1 MNKFDFSARKA
12 QLNAI
17 VKAAE
22 GIKDRKSKERKA
34 AARATRKLSQI
45 AVFEEMLALM
55 PKDAKLTEDTQ
66 EYIKS
71 LTVEYTPGTQLE
83 IQAGDSLIE
92 LLEEYKDVKDLYK
105 KILKWCEKNDC
116 HIDGVTITKNEQKTE
131 DRTEKK

>member
-1 MNKFDFSARKA
+1 MSKFDFSARVA
-12 QLNAI
+12 QLRAV

-34 AARATRKLSQI
+34 AARATRKLAQI
-45 AVFEEMLALM
+45 AVFEEMLSLL
-55 PKDAKLTEDTQ
+55 PKDAKLTEDT
-66 EYIKS
+66 ESYIIG

-83 IQAGDSLIE
+83 IQPGDSLIE

-116 HIDGVTITKNEQKTE
+116 HIDGTE
-131 DRTEKK
+131 IKENK